1 MREQGPND
9 QDKQDKMM
17 REAWEKMHQAIVQ
30 SGRPMVY
37 SLCQY
42 GVDSVWEWGQQ
53 VGANLWRTTGDITSS
68 YERIVLLAL
77 MQTGLAKFAGPG
89 HWNDPDMLEVGNGKL
104 SHDENLAHMT
114 MWAMLAAPLL
124 AGNNLTQMKD
134 DVKEILTNP
143 GVIAIDQDP
152 LGKQGEPIYVEG
164 PVQIWVRPLADGSK
178 ALAIFNIAN
187 DRAQMRDMRL
197 HLRESG
203 CPQGAHAPD
212 EWTGKDLGN
221 IEDSDVL

>member
-1 MREQGPND
+1 
-9 QDKQDKMM
+9 MM
-17 REAWEKMHQAIVQ
+17 KDAWEKMHQAIVK

-42 GVDSVWEWGQQ
+42 GLDSAWEWGPQ

-68 YERIVLLAL
+68 YERIVMLAL
-77 MQTGLAKFAGPG
+77 MQTGLSKFAGPG

-124 AGNNLTQMKD
+124 AGNNLTQMND
-134 DVKEILTNP
+134 DVKEILTNR

-152 LGKQGEPIYVEG
+152 LGKQAEPIYVEG

-178 ALAIFNIAN
+178 AFAIFNIAN
-187 DRAQMRDMRL
+187 DRAQMRGMRL
-197 HLRESG
+197 HLKEAG
-203 CPQGAHAPD
+203 YANGARARD
-212 EWTGKDLGN
+212 VWTGKDLGK
-221 IEDSDVL
+221 IADGDVMPIPKRGAILLRLTQ